1 MTDRDPRAAPQK
13 GDTVTVAGETREVE
27 MVRDGRVYY
36 SWPGRIAVRSLY
48 PTAWAAW
55 AANASAWTVASA
67 EEVECNE
74 A

>member
-1 MTDRDPRAAPQK
+1 MSQHDPRTNPQK

-36 SWPGRIAVRSLY
+36 SWPGKIAVRSLY
-48 PTAWAAW
+48 PTSWEAWAAD
-55 AANASAWTVASA
+55 ATAWTVDNVDEQAA
-67 EEVECNE
+67 